1 MAKVILSQSAER
13 DVDEI
18 LASVYDFTG
27 FISTPE
33 RLMAEFIKTFE
44 LIAFMP
50 NAIGRL
56 RDDGMREA
64 FCRGYRI
71 VYDVA
76 GDEVR
81 IQTIIHSRRLYP
93 RPWNA
98 RLGVFLW
105 GQCGAGLK
113 AYCMRRGLRL
123 N

>member
-56 RDDGMREA
+56 RDDSMREA

-93 RPWNA
+93 RP
-98 RLGVFLW
+98 
-105 GQCGAGLK
+105 
-113 AYCMRRGLRL
+113 
-123 N
+123 